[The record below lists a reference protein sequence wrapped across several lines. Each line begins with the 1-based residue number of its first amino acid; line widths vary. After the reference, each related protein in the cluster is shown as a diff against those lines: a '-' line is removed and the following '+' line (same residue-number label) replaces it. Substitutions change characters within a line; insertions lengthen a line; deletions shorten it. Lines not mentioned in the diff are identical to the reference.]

1 MNILPKISKTIK
13 NFKHKYESNDY
24 DIEQRLAEK
33 RFIKR
38 GMTIMND
45 IERDM
50 SHLFKKGG

>member
-13 NFKHKYESNDY
+13 NFKHKDESNDY

-38 GMTIMND
+38 GRAIMND

-50 SHLFKKGG
+50 SHLFKKGD